1 MSTMLNLAEEQLT
14 QGGYSVAAFEQGDGP
29 TLLFESDTVL
39 GFVLFFPDAA
49 ALLEGWSGA
58 SQHVL
63 KSVQFALRRAERKA
77 WNAYLVLLAEAKG
90 DYGQQVM
97 LGAIEENLVGTRK
110 IARAGVAGL
119 REMRA
124 ALLPLLEIQS
134 APRLDA
140 VDMAGE
146 IRLRTSELPRDLVEA
161 FVSGASETTVAQI
174 LEAGQ

>member
-1 MSTMLNLAEEQLT
+1 MSTVSDLAEQQLM
-14 QGGYSVAAFEQGDGP
+14 QGGYSVAAFEQNDGSA
-29 TLLFESDTVL
+29 LLFENDTVL
-39 GFVLFFPDAA
+39 GLVLFFPDAA

-63 KSVQFALRRAERKA
+63 QSVQFALRRAERKA

-90 DYGQQVM
+90 DYGQQAM

-110 IARAGVAGL
+110 IARAGVAGT

-134 APRLDA
+134 PPRLEPIN
-140 VDMAGE
+140 MADE
-146 IRLRTSELPRDLVEA
+146 IRMRTSELPRDLVEA